1 MAVVTDTTTRTA
13 TRTTTRTTAAER
25 QRRAPRASSSALVGL
40 WPPSPAYAALCVA
53 TLTTVIALVLVSQAK
68 RGAIDESLG
77 GIARAQIVDLSR
89 VTGPEP
95 IEAALALVAR
105 ERADRRFTAE
115 AIYRFLTDEGR
126 RSPEADN
133 VGRLAQIRVT
143 HDEARRT
150 GSERLVA
157 RIERASPGA
166 TTIPLLTTSE
176 ISALKPS
183 LVVRGPSAFR
193 STLWWSALLYVA
205 SFHLVAFYWRVRRF
219 DGDPW
224 LLPLAH
230 ITTGLGL
237 VAMLAL
243 QDPLRDRLLMAEF
256 AKGVAI
262 GCLALAV
269 LSSFAYQASPLRRL
283 SLLPLLA
290 AAAASVLLILFGS
303 GPGTS
308 DAKVNLFGMQP
319 VEIIRVLL
327 VLYLA
332 GYFASRWEFVR
343 QLREEQFGG
352 LELPKRFRVPRYD
365 HVLPVIVGVGL
376 ALILFFLQKDLGP
389 ALVFG
394 CLFLALYGV
403 ARKASALVALGV
415 LLMLG
420 GFVAGYAVGYPTT
433 IVTRVAM
440 WLSPWDN
447 AMRGGDHVA
456 QALWAFASGGST
468 GTGLALGDPSAIP
481 EAHTDMVL
489 ATLGEELGFAG
500 ILIIALLYA
509 VLFYRGFSIALRAG
523 GDYAFFL
530 ALGLTLSLAFPVL
543 LIAGGTLGL
552 FPLSGVATPFLS
564 YGKSSMIANL
574 AVLGMLF
581 GIARENARTQP
592 VTQPF
597 RVPVRIV
604 AVVVT
609 VLGVAILMRAAAVQ
623 VLYAD
628 ETLVA
633 SSLAPQADG
642 VLRFQDNPRLRRA
655 SVSLPRGAV
664 FDRRGVP
671 LAVSGCG
678 ELQQHAQ
685 ALRQVG
691 AANECDDRAA
701 RHYPLA
707 GHTYHLLGDARARV
721 NWAASNTSLEERD
734 HAARLRGFDDAEQVV
749 ERVDP
754 RTGQSVRTV
763 KRDYSELVP
772 LWRYR
777 HRPDHPEVRDL
788 FERSRDLGV
797 TIDAR
802 LQVRLGQAL
811 DRQLQRIKRSRGAI
825 VVMDAASGEVLAL
838 VNAPRPPVTDSAAL
852 GIESL
857 PAPDDPAWFD
867 RARYG
872 IYPPGSTFKLVTAAA
887 ALRKDPSLANETFM
901 CHRLPDGRIGN
912 RIPGWTRPVRDDE
925 LDRAPHGA
933 VNLRSGIEKSC
944 NAYFA
949 QLALRVGAPAL
960 HEAGELFE
968 IALAA
973 PDTVQRLRE
982 HLPQAA
988 YGQGEVRITP
998 FKMARVAAA
1007 IANGGRMPNGRWV
1020 SDAGDRRDREAVPVM
1035 TPEIAAQIGSAMRGV
1050 VLRGTARVLA
1060 GVSPAVAGKTGTAE
1074 VDGAASHAWFA
1085 GFAPYGPT
1093 KGRRIAF
1100 AILLENGGYGGRTA
1114 APLAEEIVRAARELG
1129 LLEEST
1135 TNEDSR

>member
-1 MAVVTDTTTRTA
+1 MAA
-13 TRTTTRTTAAER
+13 TTRTTVADR
-25 QRRAPRASSSALVGL
+25 QRRASRSRPSAAFGL
-40 WPPSPAYAALCVA
+40 WPPSAAYVALCLA
-53 TLTTVIALVLVSQAK
+53 TLVTVIALLLTYQAK
-68 RGAIDESLG
+68 RGPMRESVAAV
-77 GIARAQIVDLSR
+77 ARGEVVDLSR
-89 VTGPEP
+89 VTSPAAIEVALTP
-95 IEAALALVAR
+95 IVR
-105 ERADRRFTAE
+105 DRSDRGFTAKS
-115 AIYRFLTDEGR
+115 IYRLLTDEGR
-126 RSPEADN
+126 RAPEAGN
-133 VGRLAQIRVT
+133 VGALARIRVT
-143 HDEARRT
+143 HDEARRA
-150 GSERLVA
+150 GAARLVA
-157 RIERASPGA
+157 RLEQAAPGA
-166 TTIPLLTTSE
+166 RTVPLLTTGE
-176 ISALKPS
+176 VAELKQS
-183 LVVRGPSAFR
+183 VLVRGPSAFR
-193 STLWWSALLYVA
+193 TTIWWSVVLYVV
-205 SFHLVAFYWRVRRF
+205 SFHAVAFYWRQRRF

-243 QDPLRDRLLMAEF
+243 QDPLRDRLLVVEF
-256 AKGVAI
+256 AIGVSL
-262 GCLALAV
+262 GCLALAA

-283 SLLPLLA
+283 SLLPLA
-290 AAAASVLLILFGS
+290 AAIAASTLLILFGS

-352 LELPKRFRVPRYD
+352 LELPKRFRIPRYD

-376 ALILFFLQKDLGP
+376 ALLLFFLQKDLGP
-389 ALVFG
+389 ALVFS

-403 ARKASALVALGV
+403 ARRAATLVVLGV

-420 GFVAGYAVGYPTT
+420 GFLVGYALGYPST

-440 WLSPWDN
+440 WLAPWDN

-456 QALWAFASGGST
+456 QALWGFASGGAT

-500 ILIIALLYA
+500 MLVIALLYA
-509 VLFYRGFSIALRAG
+509 TLFYRGFSIALRAG

-574 AVLGMLF
+574 AVLGILF
-581 GIARENARTQP
+581 GISRENARSQP
-592 VTQPF
+592 VTEPF
-597 RVPVRIV
+597 RLPVRVV
-604 AVVVT
+604 AIVVT
-609 VLGVAILMRAAAVQ
+609 VLGAAVLMRAAAVQ
-623 VLYAD
+623 VVYAD
-628 ETLVA
+628 ATLAA

-655 SVSLPRGAV
+655 SLLLPRGAV
-664 FDRRGVP
+664 LDRRGMP
-671 LAVSGCG
+671 LAVTNCA
-678 ELQQHAQ
+678 ELQTHAQ
-685 ALRQVG
+685 AFRQLGVTG
-691 AANECDDRAA
+691 ACDDRLS

-707 GHTYHLLGDARARV
+707 GHTYHLLGDVRARI
-721 NWAASNTSLEERD
+721 NWAATNTSLEERD
-734 HAARLRGFDDAEQVV
+734 HSARLRGFDDGEQVV
-749 ERVDP
+749 ERIDP
-754 RTGQSVRTV
+754 RTGQAVRAI

-777 HRPDHPEVRDL
+777 YRPSHPEVRDL
-788 FERSRDLGV
+788 FERSRDLRV

-802 LQVRLGQAL
+802 LQARLGLAL
-811 DRQLQRIKRSRGAI
+811 DRQLQTIGRSKGAI
-825 VVMDAASGEVLAL
+825 VVMDAESGDLLAL
-838 VNAPRPPVTDSAAL
+838 VNAPRPPVTDGAAL
-852 GIESL
+852 GAEAL
-857 PAPDDPAWFD
+857 PPAGDPAWFD

-872 IYPPGSTFKLVTAAA
+872 VYAPGSAFKLVTAAA
-887 ALRKDPSLANETFM
+887 ALRKDPSLADDTFI
-901 CHRLPDGRIGN
+901 CRRLPDGRIGN
-912 RIPGWTRPVRDDE
+912 HVPGWTRPVRDDE
-925 LDRAPHGA
+925 LDQVPHGA

-949 QLALRVGAPAL
+949 QLALRIGAPAL
-960 HEAGELFE
+960 HDTGALFE
-968 IALAA
+968 IALAQ

-998 FKMARVAAA
+998 LKMARVAAA
-1007 IANGGRMPNGRWV
+1007 IANDGRMPYGRWV
-1020 SDAGDRRDREAVPVM
+1020 SDDGDRREREPVSVM
-1035 TPEIAAQIGSAMRGV
+1035 TPAIAAEIGTAMRGV

-1060 GVSPAVAGKTGTAE
+1060 EVSPAVAGKTGTAE
-1074 VDGAASHAWFA
+1074 VAGAPSHAWFA

-1100 AILLENGGYGGRTA
+1100 AVLIENGGYGGRTA
-1114 APLAEEIVRAARELG
+1114 APLAAEIAHAVSELG
-1129 LLEEST
+1129 LLDEAARPDEGRRAGLQ
-1135 TNEDSR
+1135 SRQQQR